1 MTLTTR
7 FLEARK
13 AAILTDFANL
23 NPMQL
28 EAVSATEGP
37 LLLLAGAGSG
47 KTTVIINRIANIL
60 RYGSATDSD
69 EAPDNLEEEDVAALE
84 YLAANPDPNWRERMA
99 PLLRLS
105 PALPWEVLAITFT
118 NKAAGEL
125 KSRLEAM
132 LGPSGNDVWAST
144 FHSCCV
150 RILRRNIERLGGWT
164 KGFTIYDTADSKALL
179 KRIMKDLD
187 IDDKLLPTNYLMS
200 IFGKVKDN
208 MQSAEDFADSAQSN
222 NDPKIKSAARVFTE
236 YQKRLKESNA
246 MDFDDLVYITVRLLN
261 EYSDVREYYQRKF
274 RYVLVDE
281 FQDTNKLQYKLV
293 SLLSGGN
300 KNLCV
305 VGDDDQGIYKFRG
318 ATIDNILGFEKEFR
332 NCRVIRL
339 EQNYRSTEN
348 ILIAANAVISK
359 NIDRKGKTLWTDNA
373 EGEPVTLKIVMN
385 EREESDTVALL
396 IRDAVSSGDNYRDFA
411 ILYRTN
417 AQSFN
422 FENSFRRYNIPHRVY
437 GGLRFFDRAEIKDMA
452 AYLSVIVN
460 PNDDLRLLRIIN
472 KPPRGIGERTI
483 EIASQLAFEKGL
495 SLFDVISNVPS
506 YHELAYSAVKLGQF
520 VSVINGLI
528 EKMAVFG
535 NKLDMLYDELLEDSG
550 YLAMLS
556 TKKELKN
563 GEGRRENILE
573 LKSTLL
579 DYISRTGEDATLADY
594 LNEISLYSNLEDGED
609 GDNTVTLMT
618 IHSAKGLEFPT
629 VFLVGAE
636 ENIFPSSRSIGER
649 EEMEEERRLCYV
661 ALTRAK
667 KKLWVLAAK
676 SRMLYG
682 RTTNNL
688 PSRFLGDIPNLQV
701 VKPAAE
707 TEHAPKPKPKTVIPT
722 SQVPLFLRSDPVN
735 LSPIPP
741 PKAPSMKFVSLYKD
755 DKIIHKAFGEGVIA
769 AITPQVTGD
778 VILEIN
784 FKTAGTKKL
793 MQKTAMQYISKLTE
807 VSGDAPE

>member
-1 MTLTTR
+1 M
-7 FLEARK
+7 
-13 AAILTDFANL
+13 TDFAKL
-23 NPMQL
+23 NSMQQT
-28 EAVSATEGP
+28 AVSATEGP

-69 EAPDNLEEEDVAALE
+69 NCPDNIEEDDIAALE
-84 YLAANPDPNWRERMA
+84 YLAANPDPNWRERML
-99 PLLRLS
+99 PLLQLS

-132 LGPSGNDVWAST
+132 LGSAGNDVWAST

-150 RILRRNIERLGGWT
+150 RILRRNIERLGTWT
-164 KGFTIYDTADSKALL
+164 KNFTIYDTADSKALL
-179 KRIMKDLD
+179 KRIIKDFD
-187 IDDKLLPTNYLMS
+187 VDDKMLPTNYLMS
-200 IFGKVKDN
+200 IFGKVKDE
-208 MQSAEDFADSAQSN
+208 MQSAEDFADSVQNN
-222 NDPKIKSAARVFTE
+222 NDPKIKSTARVFLE

-246 MDFDDLVYITVRLLN
+246 LDFDDLVYTAVKLLRD
-261 EYSDVREYYQRKF
+261 YSEIREYYQRKF

-293 SLLSGGN
+293 SLLSGGY

-332 NCRVIRL
+332 KCRVIRL

-359 NIDRKGKTLWTDNA
+359 NVDRKGKTLWTDNA
-373 EGEPVTLKIVMN
+373 EGEPVSLKIVMN

-396 IRDAVSSGDNYRDFA
+396 IRDAVETGDNYRDFVV
-411 ILYRTN
+411 LYRTN

-422 FENSFRRYNIPHRVY
+422 FENSFRRFNIPHRVY

-483 EIASQLAFEKGL
+483 EIASQISFNEGL
-495 SLFDVISNVPS
+495 SLFEIISNVQS

-520 VSVINGLI
+520 SEFINSLI
-528 EKMAVFG
+528 QKQTEYG
-535 NKLDMLYDELLEDSG
+535 NKIDMLYDELLEKSG

-579 DYISRTGEDATLADY
+579 DYISRTGDDASLADY

-609 GDNTVTLMT
+609 GDNVVALMT

-661 ALTRAK
+661 ALTRAQ

-701 VKPAAE
+701 LKPVVE
-707 TEHAPKPKPKTVIPT
+707 PEPPPKPKLKTVRRAAAPQFI
-722 SQVPLFLRSDPVN
+722 RYEPVN
-735 LSPIPP
+735 PNPIPP
-741 PKAPSMKFVSLYKD
+741 PKAPSYSIVSLYKD
-755 DKIIHKAFGEGVIA
+755 DKIIHKAFGAGTIV
-769 AITPQVTGD
+769 AITPQITGD

-784 FKTAGTKKL
+784 FENAGTKKL
-793 MQKTAMQYISKLTE
+793 MQKTAIQYISVVNETSAE
-807 VSGDAPE
+807 TAAEDAPEDIAAEVVPE